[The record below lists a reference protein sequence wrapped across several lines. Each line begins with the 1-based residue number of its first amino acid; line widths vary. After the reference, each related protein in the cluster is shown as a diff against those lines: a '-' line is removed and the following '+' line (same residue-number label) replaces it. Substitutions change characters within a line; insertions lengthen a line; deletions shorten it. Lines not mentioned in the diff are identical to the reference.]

1 VSAVSPAGLD
11 SLAGKPLRIQPAGG
25 APFDATEW
33 TVRHDSLFT
42 PHDSLA
48 LSRIEQVEVKQPN
61 GGHTAGLIITIAL
74 GVAAAAY
81 LAMVIIVAS
90 GD

>member
-1 VSAVSPAGLD
+1 MSPAGLD
-11 SLAGKPLRIQPAGG
+11 SLAGKPLRIQPAGS

-33 TVRHDSLFT
+33 TVRNDSLFT

-48 LSRIEQVEVKQPN
+48 LSQIEQVEVKQPN

-74 GVAAAAY
+74 GLAAAAY